1 MKAKNPVKARVL
13 AGDIGG
19 TKTTL
24 GVFVAGKQ
32 RPVAAGVE
40 RFASGESPDLETIV
54 ERFLE
59 KHPAVIRHACFGVAG
74 PVVRGK
80 SKTTNLPW
88 EISEG
93 ALKKRFKWAHVRL
106 LNDLTATAEAVPL
119 LTTRERVALNE
130 VRASKNQNLA
140 LVAPGTG
147 LGQALLVFHNRHYVP
162 VSSEGGHVDFA
173 PANEAEIRLWRY
185 LRDRFGHVSVER
197 VLSGPGLVHIYAW
210 LRDQEGYREP
220 GRLQERMG
228 EEDPAKVITETA
240 LNEGVPLCREALQVF
255 VSVLG
260 RTAGNL
266 ALTGTATGG
275 VYLGGGIP
283 PKILPA
289 LQGERFK
296 KAFVD
301 KGRFE
306 GYLKRI
312 PLRVILNDRAALLG
326 AAKVALQMIP

>member
-1 MKAKNPVKARVL
+1 MKAKTRETKVL
-13 AGDIGG
+13 AGDVGG
-19 TKTTL
+19 TKTNL
-24 GVFVAGKQ
+24 GLFAAGKQ
-32 RPVAAGVE
+32 RPVARVL
-40 RFASGESPDLETIV
+40 ESFSSAEWPGLEAIV
-54 ERFLE
+54 ERFLS
-59 KHPAVIRHACFGVAG
+59 KHPVDVCSACFGIAG

-80 SKTTNLPW
+80 CKTTNLPW
-88 EISEG
+88 EVSEVS
-93 ALKKRFKWAHVRL
+93 LKNRFEWPHVRL

-119 LTTRERVALNE
+119 LTTRERVALNGA
-130 VRASKNQNLA
+130 RAPKHQNLA
-140 LVAPGTG
+140 LIAPGTG
-147 LGQALLVFHNRHYVP
+147 LGQALLVFRNGEYVP

-173 PANEAEIRLWRY
+173 PANEAEVRLWRY

-210 LRDQEGYREP
+210 LRDTEGHREP
-220 GRLQERMG
+220 GWLKARLKQ
-228 EEDPAKVITETA
+228 EDPAKVITEGA
-240 LNEGVPLCREALQVF
+240 LNRRQALCREALRVF

-289 LQGERFK
+289 LQGENFA

-306 GYLKRI
+306 GYLKKI
-312 PLRVILNDRAALLG
+312 PLHVILNDKAALLG
-326 AAKVALQMIP
+326 AAKVALEMIR